1 MNEFDKYIKE
11 KIDEENLSVP
21 DSIKERIEQSV
32 SALPARESKV
42 INSDCFRKQ

>member
-21 DSIKERIEQSV
+21 DSIKRAHRAKCIRI
-32 SALPARESKV
+32 AGKG
-42 INSDCFRKQ
+42 KQGY